1 MARDRVVVIDDDRDF
16 REMVDLCL
24 AGAGL
29 VTLGA
34 GTCCDALP
42 ILERERGRLRL
53 VLVDYFMPGLAPV
66 ACVRAIF
73 DRVDPGVPVV
83 LVSAA
88 VDVAARAAEVGLRR
102 FLAKPFD
109 IADLMALVGGEP
121 P

>member
-1 MARDRVVVIDDDRDF
+1 MARDRVVVIDDDADF

-24 AGAGL
+24 AGGDI

-34 GTCCDALP
+34 ATCCDALP

-53 VLVDYFMPGLAPV
+53 VLLDYFMPGLAPA
-66 ACVRAIF
+66 ACVRAVL
-73 DRVDPGVPVV
+73 DRVDRDVPVV

-88 VDVAARAAEVGLRR
+88 VDIAARAAEVGLPR

-109 IADLMALVGGEP
+109 IADLMALVDAP